1 MNAGARGVDCETAH
15 VVENRRGVCSEWS
28 EKLRRGRDDYAW
40 GRRTV
45 EAQGW
50 NQVHLPSTKAP
61 NNLFTHVRWSDPLAP
76 SQMYLEFLQHLGL
89 LWNAGETRVKCRNE
103 FHRNAD
109 VIRPLVSQ
117 ESFRRKRWR
126 KEMCLTVHTGNQK
139 SASTSWNRGQDSR
152 GIEVLPFLRLQV
164 TYIFSCVYP
173 LSQRGP

>member
-1 MNAGARGVDCETAH
+1 MRFGSNYQSVGPV
-15 VVENRRGVCSEWS
+15 
-28 EKLRRGRDDYAW
+28 
-40 GRRTV
+40 RRTLLLARDAV
-45 EAQGW
+45 CAC
-50 NQVHLPSTKAP
+50 V
-61 NNLFTHVRWSDPLAP
+61 PLAVAVGREAIVP
-76 SQMYLEFLQHLGL
+76 PLCLDSTGL

-152 GIEVLPFLRLQV
+152 GIEVLPFLRLS
-164 TYIFSCVYP
+164 YDRRFPMFFLCLP
-173 LSQRGP
+173 REPKRA

>member
-1 MNAGARGVDCETAH
+1 M
-15 VVENRRGVCSEWS
+15 
-28 EKLRRGRDDYAW
+28 
-40 GRRTV
+40 

-126 KEMCLTVHTGNQK
+126 KGMCLTVHTGNQK

-152 GIEVLPFLRLQV
+152 GIEVLPFLRLSYDRRFPTFFLCLPREPKRALV
-164 TYIFSCVYP
+164 
-173 LSQRGP
+173 